1 MTGLSIIVPVFN
13 TEETLNR
20 CVKSILAQGLTNTE
34 IILVD
39 DGSAD
44 NCPELCDQWAANVEE
59 IKVIHKPNGGL
70 SDARNAGIERA
81 SKQYI
86 TFVDSDDFLAPNTFS
101 RLKKILD
108 KHPEYDIIEYPIC
121 HIRSSQK
128 EYLQT
133 FQDKEYSDARRY
145 WLEEK
150 AYNHSFACN
159 KVFRKSLFEDVKFPI
174 GKAFEDMA
182 TIPQLLKKTRH
193 IATTCIGQYN
203 YCWNPNGITANAK
216 GDEWESLLD
225 SHLKIISEMAFT
237 TSHEQEY
244 YLHVLN
250 IQLYTCLL
258 TGSMPKLANIR
269 ISNWRQIRPIQM
281 AIKAL
286 LLNLLGIKNLCQL
299 YKIQS
304 KIWRNH

>member
-1 MTGLSIIVPVFN
+1 MIGLSIIVPVFQ
-13 TEETLNR
+13 TEATLDR

-44 NCPELCDQWAANVEE
+44 NCPELCDQWAANVED
-59 IKVIHKPNGGL
+59 IKVIHKVNGGL
-70 SDARNAGIERA
+70 SDARNAGIELA
-81 SKQYI
+81 SKEYI
-86 TFVDSDDFLAPNTFS
+86 TFVDSDDFLSPNTFS
-101 RLKKILD
+101 QLKEILD

-128 EYLQT
+128 EYIQS
-133 FQDKEYSDARRY
+133 FQDKEYLDARSY

-150 AYNHSFACN
+150 AYNHSYACN
-159 KVFRKSLFEDVKFPI
+159 KVFRKSLFEDVKFPV

-182 TIPQLLKKTRH
+182 TIPQLLKKARR
-193 IATTCIGQYN
+193 IATTSKGQYN
-203 YCWNPNGITANAK
+203 YCWNPKGITANAK

-225 SHLKIISEMAFT
+225 SHLKIIGEMDLT
-237 TSHEQEY
+237 TSPEQEY

-269 ISNWRQIRPIQM
+269 ISKRRQIRPIQM

-286 LLNLLGIKNLCQL
+286 LLNLLGIKKLCQL